1 MKKLSIA
8 MTVAMVSTTA
18 YAQLGLGGNA
28 GATMSD
34 SASKSGPISTTAG
47 NGGAGAIGGGNGGNG
62 GAGGLG
68 GNGGA
73 GAMGGNG
80 GAVGRGGNGGAGGS
94 FDTWDLDRNGVLS
107 FDEAR
112 LAGFTQ
118 ADFLKMDTD
127 QNGKVTIQE
136 FSVAQ
141 IVPKAK

>member
-28 GATMSD
+28 GATLSEN
-34 SASKSGPISTTAG
+34 ASKSGSISTLAG
-47 NGGAGAIGGGNGGNG
+47 NGGAGAMGGGNGGNG
-62 GAGGLG
+62 GV
-68 GNGGA
+68 

-94 FDTWDLDRNGVLS
+94 FDEWDLDRNGVLS

-118 ADFLKMDTD
+118 ADFVKMDTD

-136 FSVAQ
+136 FRVAQ
-141 IVPKAK
+141 VMPTTK

>member
-73 GAMGGNG
+73 
-80 GAVGRGGNGGAGGS
+80 VGRGGNGGVGGS
-94 FDTWDLDRNGVLS
+94 FDEWDLDRNGVLS
-107 FDEAR
+107 IDEAR

-136 FSVAQ
+136 FRVAQ

>member
-34 SASKSGPISTTAG
+34 SASKSGPISTSAG
-47 NGGAGAIGGGNGGNG
+47 NGGAGAMSGGN
-62 GAGGLG
+62 G

-80 GAVGRGGNGGAGGS
+80 GAVGRGGNGGMGGS
-94 FDTWDLDRNGVLS
+94 FDEWDLDRNGVLS

-136 FSVAQ
+136 FRVAQ
-141 IVPKAK
+141 ILPAAK

>member
-8 MTVAMVSTTA
+8 MTVAMVSTSA
-18 YAQLGLGGNA
+18 YAQF
-28 GATMSD
+28 S
-34 SASKSGPISTTAG
+34 
-47 NGGAGAIGGGNGGNG
+47 
-62 GAGGLG
+62 LG

-73 GAMGGNG
+73 MTPDSGGKGGISSMSAGNAGAMAGASGGNG
-80 GAVGRGGNGGAGGS
+80 GSGGKGAGGNGGAGGS
-94 FDTWDLDRNGVLS
+94 FDDWDLDRNGVLS
-107 FDEAR
+107 IDEAR

-136 FSVAQ
+136 FRVAQ

>member
-73 GAMGGNG
+73 
-80 GAVGRGGNGGAGGS
+80 VGRGGNGGVGGS
-94 FDTWDLDRNGVLS
+94 FDEWDLDRNGVLS

-136 FSVAQ
+136 FRVAQ

>member
-136 FSVAQ
+136 FRVAQ

>member
-28 GATMSD
+28 GATLSE
-34 SASKSGPISTTAG
+34 SASKSGSISTLAG
-47 NGGAGAIGGGNGGNG
+47 NGGAGAMGGGN
-62 GAGGLG
+62 G

-80 GAVGRGGNGGAGGS
+80 GAGGS
-94 FDTWDLDRNGVLS
+94 FDEWDLDRNGVLS

-127 QNGKVTIQE
+127 QNGKVTIEE
-136 FSVAQ
+136 FKVAQ
-141 IVPKAK
+141 IVPAAK